1 METKN
6 RWIMRLVALLTV
18 GFTLTSLVAIA
29 AETGSSSDP
38 LVTLSYLNEVYMDEL
53 LARVDEKIAARKE
66 KVMIDLSGK
75 IADAAGK
82 APQGGTSSGSTSG
95 STSDGA
101 ASTQAFTLVDLANG
115 QTLHL
120 PIGSEALLRVGTAQ
134 CVANSTPGLIDT
146 TDGTTLSNGGALVKN
161 HLYLSTMADRAVKA
175 TAATVKI
182 LVRGPYIIT

>member
-29 AETGSSSDP
+29 AETGSSADP
-38 LVTLSYLNEVYMDEL
+38 LVTLSYLNEVYMEEL
-53 LARVDEKIAARKE
+53 LARVDEKIAARNE
-66 KVMIDLSGK
+66 KVMSDLSGK

-95 STSDGA
+95 GA
-101 ASTQAFTLVDLANG
+101 ASTQGFTLVDLENG

-120 PIGSEALLRVGTAQ
+120 PVGSEALLRVGTAQ